1 MAAEG
6 NNAQAE
12 FFARYYDDMRGLADY
27 EPPHQVG
34 GQPVGADDY
43 ACTADYCG
51 RVDEMM
57 KAVERAGVK
66 GMAHQG
72 GGARRRHRRT
82 RRRRSQ
88 KGGRRKTRSNA
99 GRFAVNARIRI
110 RLPRH

>member
-43 ACTADYCG
+43 ACNAEEC
-51 RVDEMM
+51 RPFRNMR
-57 KAVERAGVK
+57 KAIANAGPM
-66 GMAHQG
+66 GMIQG

-88 KGGRRKTRSNA
+88 KGGRRRHTRSNA